1 MSIDNPGNFF
11 VPGDM
16 EGHEDSESWKPVKLA
31 GSELY
36 KKSIDILNVTQTI
49 CDLMPD
55 EEYEEMTKALM
66 LENAM
71 IVSSKV
77 RSSMTIDHVYSLVME
92 NAVIIKVNI
101 CELKAQLW
109 ACDEIHGIEQK
120 YIAVLREEIESFRE
134 IFIKWV
140 AAFDKTKDYPDKWHL
155 FNNPGDF
162 PADEQSG
169 DE

>member
-11 VPGDM
+11 APGDLD
-16 EGHEDSESWKPVKLA
+16 GQEDSESWKPIKVA
-31 GSELY
+31 GKALY
-36 KKSIDILNVTQTI
+36 KKSVDILNITQTI

-71 IVSSKV
+71 IISSKV
-77 RSSMTIDHVYSLVME
+77 RSSMAIDHVYSLVME
-92 NAVIIKVNI
+92 NAVIVKVNV

-120 YIAVLREEIESFRE
+120 YITVLREEIEEFKQL
-134 IFIKWV
+134 FISWV
-140 AAFDKTKDYPDKWHL
+140 NTFDKSHDYPDEWQL

-162 PADEQSG
+162 PSE
-169 DE
+169 E